1 MMKTDHAQAHFIQL
15 TLKDRLRITGMP
27 ENLRNEVMEGLSFDN
42 PKWIENHRMGRWN
55 RGTPKIL
62 KFYAKGAG
70 HALIVPRG
78 CIRQIIHLCRR
89 DSVAYKIVDCR
100 RALAPVE
107 YRFSGSLRPYQQ
119 VAVNRML
126 AKDFGTLSAPTG
138 SGKTIM
144 ALYMIAVRRQP
155 ALIVVHT
162 KELAF
167 QWIERIAQF
176 LGLSENEIGFI
187 GDGKRRVGG
196 IITVALVQSLYRCVD
211 EIFTQTGHL
220 IVDECHRIPSRT
232 FTEAVIGFDCKYML
246 GLSATPWRRD
256 GLSRLIFWHLGGV
269 HHEMDAEK
277 LIEDGAVLK
286 AEVVVRETE
295 FKPYF
300 DPVKEYSRML
310 SELVADDARNRLI
323 ASDVAR
329 EVQAHPGVCLI
340 LSDRKNHCRTLHTLL
355 KFGHKIDAELLT
367 GDMSASE
374 RRTVLDRINS
384 GQARALV
391 ATGQLIGE
399 GFDCSNLSTLF
410 MTTPVRFNGRVLQ
423 YLGRVLRPAP
433 GKSKARVF
441 DYVDSLVDVLKS
453 AAEARMRVYR

>member
-1 MMKTDHAQAHFIQL
+1 MTTDHEKVLPIQL

-27 ENLRNEVMEGLSFDN
+27 EDLRNEVMEKLSFDN

-62 KFYAKGAG
+62 KFYAKAAG

-78 CIRQIIHLCRR
+78 CIRQIIHLCSQHSATYEIADHRR
-89 DSVAYKIVDCR
+89 E
-100 RALAPVE
+100 LAPVA
-107 YRFSGSLRPYQQ
+107 YCFSGSLRPYQQ
-119 VAVNRML
+119 IAVNRML
-126 AKDFGTLSAPTG
+126 KKDFGTMSAPTG

-144 ALYMIAVRRQP
+144 ALYMIAMRKQP
-155 ALIVVHT
+155 ALVVVHT

-167 QWIERIAQF
+167 QWMKRISTF
-176 LGLSENEIGFI
+176 LDIPENEIGFI
-187 GDGKRRVGG
+187 GDGKHRAGE
-196 IITVALVQSLYRCVD
+196 IITVALIQSLYRCVD
-211 EIFTQTGHL
+211 EVFKQTGHL

-232 FTEAVIGFDCKYML
+232 FTEAVTGFDCKYML

-256 GLSRLIFWHLGGV
+256 GLSRLIFWYMGGV
-269 HHEMDAEK
+269 HYEMDAEK
-277 LIEDGAVLK
+277 LIEEGAVLK

-323 ASDVAR
+323 ASDVAQ
-329 EVQAHPGVCLI
+329 EVEEGSGVCLI
-340 LSDRKNHCRTLHTLL
+340 LSDRKSHCQTLHALL
-355 KFGHKIDAELLT
+355 TYGHKIDAELLT
-367 GDMSASE
+367 GDVSAPE
-374 RRTVLDRINS
+374 RRAVLDRINS
-384 GQARALV
+384 GQVRVLV

-410 MTTPVRFNGRVLQ
+410 MATPVRFSGRVLQ
-423 YLGRVLRPAP
+423 YLGRILRPAP

-441 DYVDSLVDVLKS
+441 DYVDSRVDILKS
-453 AAEARMRVYR
+453 AAEARKRIYG

>member
-1 MMKTDHAQAHFIQL
+1 MTTDREKVLPIQL

-27 ENLRNEVMEGLSFDN
+27 EDLRNEVMEKLSFDN

-62 KFYAKGAG
+62 KFYAKAAG

-78 CIRQIIHLCRR
+78 YIRQIIHLCHQHSATYEIADHRR
-89 DSVAYKIVDCR
+89 VLTPVAYC
-100 RALAPVE
+100 
-107 YRFSGSLRPYQQ
+107 FSGSLRPYQQ
-119 VAVNRML
+119 TAVNRML
-126 AKDFGTLSAPTG
+126 KKDFGTMSAPTG

-144 ALYMIAVRRQP
+144 ALYMIAMRQQP
-155 ALIVVHT
+155 ALVVVHT

-167 QWIERIAQF
+167 QWIERIAKF

-211 EIFTQTGHL
+211 EVFKQTGHL

-269 HHEMDAEK
+269 HHEMDAEQ
-277 LIEDGAVLK
+277 LIEEGAVLK

-295 FKPYF
+295 FK
-300 DPVKEYSRML
+300 
-310 SELVADDARNRLI
+310 
-323 ASDVAR
+323 
-329 EVQAHPGVCLI
+329 
-340 LSDRKNHCRTLHTLL
+340 
-355 KFGHKIDAELLT
+355 
-367 GDMSASE
+367 
-374 RRTVLDRINS
+374 
-384 GQARALV
+384 
-391 ATGQLIGE
+391 
-399 GFDCSNLSTLF
+399 
-410 MTTPVRFNGRVLQ
+410 
-423 YLGRVLRPAP
+423 
-433 GKSKARVF
+433 
-441 DYVDSLVDVLKS
+441 
-453 AAEARMRVYR
+453 